1 MKAFADFNRDAFQRV
16 TYSHVVSEAKQCGV
30 NISMRDLVEFLRDY
44 YDSERAADEY
54 IDNEISCEVD
64 YITELLIGMFDYHG
78 NEHLADAQINEI
90 EAAEF
95 TMPVDTA
102 CYIIDLLQKRGMS
115 MVSLEQAAKNAQ
127 QRGLSISAR
136 DLVTAV
142 ICFDSSDVIDQVI
155 ASHACTGDLGKQW
168 RVQRMQ

>member
-16 TYSHVVSEAKQCGV
+16 TYSHVVSEAK
-30 NISMRDLVEFLRDY
+30 
-44 YDSERAADEY
+44 
-54 IDNEISCEVD
+54 
-64 YITELLIGMFDYHG
+64 
-78 NEHLADAQINEI
+78 
-90 EAAEF
+90 
-95 TMPVDTA
+95 
-102 CYIIDLLQKRGMS
+102 
-115 MVSLEQAAKNAQ
+115 